1 MYMLTQDYKVRSRS
15 ETSDDDDDDDI
26 DENVISD
33 LF

>member
-1 MYMLTQDYKVRSRS
+1 MLTQDYKVRSRS